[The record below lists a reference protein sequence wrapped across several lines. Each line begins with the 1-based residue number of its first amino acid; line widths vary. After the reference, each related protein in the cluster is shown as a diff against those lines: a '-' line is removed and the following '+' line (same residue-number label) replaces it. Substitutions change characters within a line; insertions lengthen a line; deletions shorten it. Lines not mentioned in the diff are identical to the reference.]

1 MLCLVLVSFHQYGNA
16 MINYYQSPIP
26 KILCFLYW
34 RFVYFHMICVGLLHY
49 YFCLR
54 IEGSKFFSRFN
65 NNRLL
70 SNHLFNCSIA
80 VFMSFSNSWLSELVI
95 IKLVSSAHSTGLDI
109 SDITFGTSL
118 VSSSSSSVIC
128 QTTGPKP
135 LPKRFLHIVRSR
147 ASSLN

>member
-1 MLCLVLVSFHQYGNA
+1 

-26 KILCFLYW
+26 KMLCFLYW

-49 YFCLR
+49 YFWLR

-70 SNHLFNCSIA
+70 LNHLFNCSIV
-80 VFMSFSNSWLSELVI
+80 VFMSFSNIWLLELVI
-95 IKLVSSAHSTGLDI
+95 IKLLSSAYSTGLDI

-118 VSSSSSSVIC
+118 IYKRKC
-128 QTTGPKP
+128 RGPSKDP
-135 LPKRFLHIVRSR
+135 WGTPFVTDSY
-147 ASSLN
+147 SD